1 LTEALA
7 SRVAGLKLGGIVGVL
22 LLPMLVLSFFMVNS
36 IRNELAFAQ
45 REIKGVELSRLVMPV
60 AFGAALR
67 VVDADTIQ
75 SLREKGGPV
84 AAELGVSAQFSTA
97 LAVLLT
103 YGSDTRY
110 AVGSLQK
117 LQVDSSTSSN
127 IILDPFAETYH
138 LGTIV
143 SDQGV
148 SLLSSFVHLWTLE
161 SRAIRDGEIT
171 QHEATRLLL
180 ASGAWQEAQ
189 KRLQTTLA
197 TARSSALNPSSY
209 SKAMEA
215 AAEMAQHPDRITEIL
230 SASNAEQLVR
240 QISAADEF
248 GGEAGHLIHDIQTLW
263 SFSAD
268 RFETLLRERISAM
281 QLRLYTLLAIAA
293 AACLI
298 GVGGAALMFRST
310 LRQLDDVKLAHD
322 RAEAAR
328 LDAEDAAAEVQ
339 RINEDVVRL
348 NADLAHNL
356 AMLRDAQDEN
366 LRKGKMAQLG
376 QLTATV
382 AHELRNPLGA
392 VRTSAFLLERKV
404 KNKGLG
410 IEAQLERI
418 NNGVTRCDNIISQL
432 LDFARTKAIQ
442 PESVVLDD
450 WLSKLVEEEA
460 QKLPAVVAIECEF
473 GLGSLSVPFDPARM
487 SRAVINL
494 MSNAS
499 EALVG
504 KGDDPAKYTSKFPLI
519 RISTAMTPR
528 GAELSIS
535 DNGPGIPA
543 DHAAKIF
550 EPLFT
555 TKNFG
560 TGLGLSAVEKI
571 MEQHGGGI
579 DVDTAPGKGAAFTL
593 WWPMP
598 QAGGVAA

>member
-1 LTEALA
+1 MTEALA

-22 LLPMLVLSFFMVNS
+22 LLPMLVLSFLMVNS
-36 IRNELAFAQ
+36 IRNELAFA
-45 REIKGVELSRLVMPV
+45 RHEMKGVELSRLVMPV

-67 VVDADTIQ
+67 DIDTKAIQNLRDQGEAIAD
-75 SLREKGGPV
+75 
-84 AAELGVSAQFSTA
+84 ELGVSAEFSTA

-110 AVGSLQK
+110 AVEALRN
-117 LQVDSSTSSN
+117 LQVESSTPSN

-138 LGTIV
+138 LGTVV
-143 SDQGV
+143 SSQGV
-148 SLLSSFVHLWTLE
+148 SLLSNFTHLWTLE
-161 SRAIRDGEIT
+161 SRAIRDGKIS
-171 QHEATRLLL
+171 QHEAARLLL
-180 ASGAWQEAQ
+180 AAGAWQDAQ
-189 KRLQTTLA
+189 RRLKATLM
-197 TARSSALNPSSY
+197 TARKAASDPASYDSAM
-209 SKAMEA
+209 KGVD
-215 AAEMAQHPDRITEIL
+215 EMAEHPDRVAEAF
-230 SASNAEQLVR
+230 SAASTDELVR
-240 QISAADEF
+240 QISTNDEF
-248 GGEAGHLIHDIQTLW
+248 GGEARHLVSDIETLW
-263 SFSAD
+263 SFSAN
-268 RFETLLRERISAM
+268 RFDALLQERIEVM
-281 QLRLYTLLAIAA
+281 RLRLFALLAIAV

-310 LRQLDDVKLAHD
+310 LRRLDQVKLAHD

-328 LDAEDAAAEVQ
+328 FDAEIATAEVQ
-339 RINEDVVRL
+339 RVNEDIIRL
-348 NADLAHNL
+348 NADLAQNL
-356 AMLRDAQDEN
+356 AMLREAQDDN

-404 KNKGLG
+404 KGKGLG

-442 PESVVLDD
+442 PETTALDD

-460 QKLPAVVAIECEF
+460 QKLPAAVAIECDF
-473 GLGSLSVPFDPARM
+473 NLGDLDVPFDPARM

-494 MSNAS
+494 LNNAS

-504 KGDDPAKYTSKFPLI
+504 KGEDPSKYTARFPLI
-519 RISTAMTPR
+519 RISTTRTLR
-528 GAELSIS
+528 GVELAVS

-543 DHAAKIF
+543 DHAEKIF

-571 MEQHGGGI
+571 LEQHGGGV
-579 DVDTAPGKGAAFTL
+579 DVNTAPGKGATFTL
-593 WWPMP
+593 WWPL
-598 QAGGVAA
+598 QRAGVIAA